1 MREAIGLFLV
11 GSGVLVFFVG
21 ILGTLR
27 FSYILSR
34 LHSTAVGD
42 TSGVILIIVGL
53 IVLGTPFFLSLKL
66 LLVAVFLLISGS
78 VATHFI
84 ARVECLTN
92 EEHEMYDM
100 YEKYGK
106 HWKTVANETTKE
118 LTGEVAEEVVEE
130 VAEEIIA
137 N

>member
-1 MREAIGLFLV
+1 MRETIGLLLIGF
-11 GSGVLVFFVG
+11 GVFVFFVG
-21 ILGTLR
+21 ILGTMR

-42 TSGVILIIVGL
+42 TSGVVLIILGL
-53 IVLGTPFFLSLKL
+53 IVYGTPFFLSLKL
-66 LLVAVFLLISGS
+66 LLVVLFLWLSGS

-92 EEHEMYDM
+92 EEYEMYDM

-106 HWKTVANETTKE
+106 HWKPVEKE
-118 LTGEVAEEVVEE
+118 LAETELTETEE
-130 VAEEIIA
+130 TIA
-137 N
+137 KSTV